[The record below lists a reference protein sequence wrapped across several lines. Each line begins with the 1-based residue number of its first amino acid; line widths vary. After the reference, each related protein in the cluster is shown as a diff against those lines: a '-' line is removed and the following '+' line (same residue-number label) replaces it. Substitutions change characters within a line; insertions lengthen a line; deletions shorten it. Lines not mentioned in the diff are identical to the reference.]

1 MKKKPFEKKLVL
13 NKKTIA
19 HLGNNEQDTAKGGAP
34 TGSCQSH
41 CWCTL
46 TDQMCG
52 ATCPPMETCP
62 YTGKPLCLQ
71 CGDDD

>member
-19 HLGNNEQDTAKGGAP
+19 HLGNNEQDTVKGGIA
-34 TGSCQSH
+34 TRSCQSY

-52 ATCPPMETCP
+52 VTCFPMETCP
-62 YTGKPLCLQ
+62 LTITIKPCLQ
-71 CGDDD
+71 CGQ